1 MIMEAWL
8 LGPAVIFTFV
18 GMSFRKSSRE
28 IISFAVEQTVDKL
41 IADGY
46 IRTRKDENGEIHLLK
61 HYEE

>member
-1 MIMEAWL
+1 VIIEAWL
-8 LGPAVIFTFV
+8 FGTAVIFTFV

-28 IISFAVEQTVDKL
+28 IISFTVEQTVEKL

-61 HYEE
+61 HYEK